1 MNDSYYD
8 SSLLAYVFIVID
20 LGIFVVLTWNQ
31 LKRWGH
37 WGKII

>member
-20 LGIFVVLTWNQ
+20 LGIFVVLYRPQ
-31 LKRWGH
+31 VKMMPEKGY
-37 WGKII
+37 K